1 MNSNSH
7 ISTKYFKTKHY
18 QLFLVVFF
26 NIIGWSLNAQNINS
40 LLKQYQEKSY
50 DDSSKLNLAI
60 KISDY
65 YKTKNPDSSFLFNLQ
80 AYHLANANNYKEQEI
95 KLGFKLSYY
104 YFNYGN
110 NQKALNYAIN
120 SLKLIE
126 QTNEVKNRIN
136 IYNHIGTIYSSM
148 ENHTKSYY
156 YFSKFLNLARSNKDT
171 TSIVAGLNNTGAT
184 LTSLYNYSDAKQY
197 FIEALTIDSIRNET
211 EYFDYYYSNL
221 ANICFENN
229 EINNAELYFL
239 KSNHYSKLLQDTNK
253 IILNYI
259 AISDFYFDLHNND
272 LGLKYIDTAYTFTK
286 IKSDVTT
293 KIGLYERLANAYK
306 TTGDYTNAY
315 NFHIKHTYLKDSVS
329 NTENQIRLNNI
340 ANDYTI
346 EQKEFELN
354 NKAKIES
361 QKQRLITWSI
371 IIILLIV
378 AAFTFLLY
386 KRFKLIS
393 KQKIVIEQK
402 EQETQLQNTIIKKQ
416 KLLVEEKHKEITDS
430 INYAKRIQFAL
441 LPNENTLKNHFQN
454 HFVYF
459 NPKDVV
465 SGDFYALAKLN
476 GANNQEKIL
485 LCVADSTGHGVP
497 GSIMSMLNMSCLNSA
512 INADKHTQPADILN
526 ATRSRIIHY
535 LATDG
540 SEDGG
545 KDGMDCSLISFDFN
559 EKKLIYSAANNPI
572 LIVRASKGTE
582 NPSLENYPADR
593 MPVGK
598 HLKDN
603 IPFIQKE
610 IDLNEGDMVY
620 MFTDGYADQFG
631 GEKGKKFKYK
641 QLEELLI
648 SISDKPMDTQ
658 KQILSQT
665 FDNWKGN
672 LEQVDDVCLIGVR
685 I

>member
-1 MNSNSH
+1 M
-7 ISTKYFKTKHY
+7 
-18 QLFLVVFF
+18 
-26 NIIGWSLNAQNINS
+26 
-40 LLKQYQEKSY
+40 
-50 DDSSKLNLAI
+50 
-60 KISDY
+60 
-65 YKTKNPDSSFLFNLQ
+65 
-80 AYHLANANNYKEQEI
+80 
-95 KLGFKLSYY
+95 
-104 YFNYGN
+104 
-110 NQKALNYAIN
+110 
-120 SLKLIE
+120 
-126 QTNEVKNRIN
+126 
-136 IYNHIGTIYSSM
+136 
-148 ENHTKSYY
+148 
-156 YFSKFLNLARSNKDT
+156 
-171 TSIVAGLNNTGAT
+171 
-184 LTSLYNYSDAKQY
+184 
-197 FIEALTIDSIRNET
+197 
-211 EYFDYYYSNL
+211 
-221 ANICFENN
+221 
-229 EINNAELYFL
+229 
-239 KSNHYSKLLQDTNK
+239 
-253 IILNYI
+253 
-259 AISDFYFDLHNND
+259 
-272 LGLKYIDTAYTFTK
+272 
-286 IKSDVTT
+286 
-293 KIGLYERLANAYK
+293 
-306 TTGDYTNAY
+306 
-315 NFHIKHTYLKDSVS
+315 
-329 NTENQIRLNNI
+329 
-340 ANDYTI
+340 
-346 EQKEFELN
+346 
-354 NKAKIES
+354 
-361 QKQRLITWSI
+361 
-371 IIILLIV
+371 
-378 AAFTFLLY
+378 
-386 KRFKLIS
+386 
-393 KQKIVIEQK
+393 
-402 EQETQLQNTIIKKQ
+402 
-416 KLLVEEKHKEITDS
+416 
-430 INYAKRIQFAL
+430 
-441 LPNENTLKNHFQN
+441 KNHFQN

-582 NPSLENYPADR
+582 NTTIENYPADR

-665 FDNWKGN
+665 FDNWKGS